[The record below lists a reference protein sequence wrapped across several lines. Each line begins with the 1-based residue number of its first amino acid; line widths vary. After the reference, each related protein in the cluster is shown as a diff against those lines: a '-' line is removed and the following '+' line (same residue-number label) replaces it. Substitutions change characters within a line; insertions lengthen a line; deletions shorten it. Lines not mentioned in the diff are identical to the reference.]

1 MRWYS
6 CSSRKRKRNTGQLC
20 AVLAVLSLL
29 ASCRTR
35 YVTQEVPVMVH
46 DSIKVT
52 SIVEHR
58 DTLWRYDTE
67 VIVDT
72 MYIDTTTIAT
82 LGMPMLVKE
91 RGRYNTSERG
101 RSSASQSVDTVYV
114 EKEKPVFVKHTEV
127 KEVNK
132 MYWWQTVLIWIG
144 ASLLAIL
151 FLLLIYK
158 LKKILCF
165 KTK

>member
-1 MRWYS
+1 MKKS
-6 CSSRKRKRNTGQLC
+6 
-20 AVLAVLSLL
+20 LAVLLACWTCWLL
-29 ASCRTR
+29 TGCSTR

-72 MYIDTTTIAT
+72 MYIDTTTVAT

-91 RGRYNTSERG
+91 RSRVSTSEKG
-101 RSSASQSVDTVYV
+101 RSSDKLTVDTVYV
-114 EKEKPVFVKHTEV
+114 EREKPLTLTRTETV
-127 KEVNK
+127 TTNILR
-132 MYWWQTVLIWIG
+132 WWQKVLCAIG
-144 ASLLAIL
+144 GLSLVATIIYLTI
-151 FLLLIYK
+151 IYK
-158 LKKILCF
+158 HR
-165 KTK
+165 

>member
-1 MRWYS
+1 MKKS
-6 CSSRKRKRNTGQLC
+6 
-20 AVLAVLSLL
+20 LAILL
-29 ASCRTR
+29 ACCTCWLLTGCSTR
-35 YVTQEVPVMVH
+35 YVTQEVPVRVH

-82 LGMPMLVKE
+82 LGMPMLVRE
-91 RGRYNTSERG
+91 RGRFNTSERG
-101 RSSASQSVDTVYV
+101 RSSASQSVDTVYI

-132 MYWWQTVLIWIG
+132 MYWWQKVLCAIG
-144 ASLLAIL
+144 GLSLVATI
-151 FLLLIYK
+151 IYLTIRYK
-158 LKKILCF
+158 HR
-165 KTK
+165 